1 MKISCSIDNM
11 HQRIYLR
18 LLQFKGRFSI
28 DITEFKYRLYPC
40 EKYFIVRI
48 WSEIGVLA

>member
-1 MKISCSIDNM
+1 M
-11 HQRIYLR
+11 HQRDIFTIITILSYYFV
-18 LLQFKGRFSI
+18 FKGRFSI